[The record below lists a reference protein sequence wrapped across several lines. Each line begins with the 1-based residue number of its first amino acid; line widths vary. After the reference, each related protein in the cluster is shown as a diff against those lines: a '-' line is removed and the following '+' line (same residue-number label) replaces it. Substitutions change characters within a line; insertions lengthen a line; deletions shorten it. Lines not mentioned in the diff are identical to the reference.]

1 MEHPIGEMMH
11 STMNSIKDMVDVNTV
26 VGDPV
31 VAATG
36 ATIIPVS
43 RVCFGYV
50 TGGGRSAGQ
59 REEQNASADG
69 AGNVSLC
76 RRKRRRSIGAAG
88 RILGRF
94 RGRGAVLPAQPLTVA
109 DRMVELLLAWWRT

>member
-50 TGGGRSAGQ
+50 TAAAICRAARRAECIRRWS
-59 REEQNASADG
+59 RERFPLQAE
-69 AGNVSLC
+69 
-76 RRKRRRSIGAAG
+76 AAQEY
-88 RILGRF
+88 RCSR
-94 RGRGAVLPAQPLTVA
+94 
-109 DRMVELLLAWWRT
+109 

>member
-43 RVCFGYV
+43 TRLLWLRDGRR
-50 TGGGRSAGQ
+50 RSAGRARRAELHPPMES
-59 REEQNASADG
+59 RERFPLQAE
-69 AGNVSLC
+69 
-76 RRKRRRSIGAAG
+76 AAQEY
-88 RILGRF
+88 RCSR
-94 RGRGAVLPAQPLTVA
+94 
-109 DRMVELLLAWWRT
+109 